1 MTADDADREA
11 RSLLTHVVEPA
22 TVGVG
27 RLVAQH
33 GAADAVARLA
43 AAAPSGRARG
53 RARPEARAAAA
64 ECLRR
69 FEAAG
74 GRFVVPG
81 DPGWPSQLDD
91 LGDESPFGLWV
102 AGGGD
107 LRLLAL
113 RSIAV
118 VGARASTDYGARVAS
133 LLSTDL
139 AERDWTVVSGG
150 AYGIDAAAHRGALAG
165 RGSTVVVLACG
176 VDVAYPV
183 AHESLFAR
191 CADSGLLVSE
201 APPGEPAQRWRFL
214 DRNRLIAALTRATGV
229 VEAARR
235 SGALST
241 ARHAADIGR
250 AVMGV
255 PGPVTSGA
263 SAGVHELI
271 RGGATLVTSAAEVV
285 AEVAGD
291 PRWVD
296 EPLPGLAGAAS
307 LPASLPESLASVLA
321 LLAPRATLTVEQVAL
336 RRDITGPEALA
347 LLAGLELRGLAAR
360 SARGWVSVLD

>member
-1 MTADDADREA
+1 MTAEAADREA

-27 RLVAQH
+27 RLVAQY
-33 GAADAVARLA
+33 GAPDAVARLA
-43 AAAPSGRARG
+43 AAAPSGRARDLG
-53 RARPEARAAAA
+53 RPEAQAAAA
-64 ECLRR
+64 ESLRQ
-69 FEAAG
+69 FEAEG

-102 AGGGD
+102 AGRGD

-133 LLSTDL
+133 LLSTDF

-150 AYGIDAAAHRGALAG
+150 AYGIDASAHRGALAG

-176 VDVAYPV
+176 VDVAYPT
-183 AHESLFAR
+183 AHEALFAR

-201 APPGEPAQRWRFL
+201 APPGELAQRWRFL
-214 DRNRLIAALTRATGV
+214 DRNRLIAALTRGTVV

-241 ARHAADIGR
+241 ARHAADMGR
-250 AVMGV
+250 TVMGV
-255 PGPVTSGA
+255 PGPVTSQA
-263 SAGVHELI
+263 SVGVHELI
-271 RGGATLVTSAAEVV
+271 RGGATLITSADQVIT
-285 AEVAGD
+285 EVAGD

-296 EPLPGLAGAAS
+296 EPLPGLAQAA
-307 LPASLPESLASVLA
+307 ALPEPLGSVLA
-321 LLAPRATLTVEQVAL
+321 LLAPKAPLTVEQVAL
-336 RRDITGPEALA
+336 RRELTMPEALA

-360 SARGWVSVLD
+360 SLRGWVSVLD